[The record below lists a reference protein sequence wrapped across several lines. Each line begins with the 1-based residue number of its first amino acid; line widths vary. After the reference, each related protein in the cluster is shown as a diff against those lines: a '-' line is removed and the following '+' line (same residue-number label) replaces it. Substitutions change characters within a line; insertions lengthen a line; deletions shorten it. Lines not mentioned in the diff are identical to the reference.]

1 MDPLMIVISV
11 VMSGRR
17 DRALAEAFSP
27 APISFRVFRSSVQ
40 AYGRPHDELQRA
52 KNRRLEISWFRNVLS
67 GENKDFFPQ
76 LEKPT
81 CTLVVTLFDF
91 DQLGRSNLHDKRN
104 MEPRR
109 LCRAWRRAVSSRFSV
124 LLSGRSMCSI
134 VGIMHLF
141 DSGGRGEGSWSLK
154 EPTGESSRE
163 T

>member
-1 MDPLMIVISV
+1 MRWRKPFHRRQFLSAFFDQAFKHTAVLTTNFNERKIVV
-11 VMSGRR
+11 WK
-17 DRALAEAFSP
+17 
-27 APISFRVFRSSVQ
+27 FRGFV
-40 AYGRPHDELQRA
+40 
-52 KNRRLEISWFRNVLS
+52 IVLS